1 VVKEFDLAV
10 IGAGINGAG
19 IARDAAMRGISVV
32 VLEQNDLCS
41 GTSAVSSRLIHG
53 GLRYLEY
60 FEIPLVY
67 ESLHERRY
75 LRQIAAH
82 LVKPLRITIPIYKS
96 AKRGPLLIR
105 LGMMAYDFLSM
116 GKRMPG
122 HDMLDADEMLEEAP
136 GLLREGLRAGA
147 RYYDAQVTFAERLV
161 LENLLAARSAG
172 ASIRTYCR
180 VRKIRV
186 KAGCIDEILFEDTI
200 TGERGSLTARVV
212 VNAAGPWVD
221 QVLGIVADNPK
232 QLIGGTKGSH
242 IVVGRFEGAPIN
254 AFYIEAEADAR
265 PLFII
270 PWNDQLLIGTTDI
283 RYKDSLQEV
292 RASRAEVDYLLAET
306 NRVFPSAR
314 LKVSDI
320 HYAYAGIR
328 PLPYRSKG
336 PESAISRKH
345 VIKKNK
351 AIAKG
356 LISVVGGKLT
366 TYRHLAEQTVDRV
379 GKMLQR
385 RTAPCRSF
393 DTPLP
398 GGWGLDEAKDEL
410 QSLATLSEKG
420 LERLVS
426 TYGGRATQIVE
437 LCRREP
443 ALNRCIDVEQTVLA
457 AEVVFGIRDEM
468 ARTLSDLVYR
478 RLMLGLNADQ
488 GRPYYNTIAA
498 IAAAEL
504 AWDERRMTDELNA
517 LQHYS
522 DSFRVVE

>member
-1 VVKEFDLAV
+1 ML
-10 IGAGINGAG
+10 G
-19 IARDAAMRGISVV
+19 IA
-32 VLEQNDLCS
+32 
-41 GTSAVSSRLIHG
+41 
-53 GLRYLEY
+53 
-60 FEIPLVY
+60 
-67 ESLHERRY
+67 
-75 LRQIAAH
+75 
-82 LVKPLRITIPIYKS
+82 
-96 AKRGPLLIR
+96 
-105 LGMMAYDFLSM
+105 
-116 GKRMPG
+116 
-122 HDMLDADEMLEEAP
+122 
-136 GLLREGLRAGA
+136 
-147 RYYDAQVTFAERLV
+147 
-161 LENLLAARSAG
+161 
-172 ASIRTYCR
+172 
-180 VRKIRV
+180 
-186 KAGCIDEILFEDTI
+186 
-200 TGERGSLTARVV
+200 
-212 VNAAGPWVD
+212 
-221 QVLGIVADNPK
+221 ADNPK

-242 IVVGRFEGAPIN
+242 IVVGRFEGAPVD

-314 LKVSDI
+314 LAVGDI

-328 PLPYRSKG
+328 PLPHRVKG

-398 GGWGLDEAKDEL
+398 GGWGFDAAKDEL
-410 QSLATLSEKG
+410 QSLAILSEQG
-420 LERLVS
+420 LERLLS
-426 TYGGRATQIVE
+426 IYGGRATQIVE
-437 LCRREP
+437 LCRRKP
-443 ALNRCIDVEQTVLA
+443 VLNRCIDAEQTVLA

-488 GRPYYNTIAA
+488 GRPHYNKIAA

-517 LQHYS
+517 LQQYS

>member
-1 VVKEFDLAV
+1 MVKEFDLAV

-53 GLRYLEY
+53 GLRYLEH

-82 LVKPLRITIPIYKS
+82 LVKPLRITIPIYES

-105 LGMMAYDFLSM
+105 LGMIVYDILSM

-122 HDMLDADEMLEEAP
+122 HDMLDADELLEAAP
-136 GLLREGLRAGA
+136 GLRREGLCAGA

-161 LENLLAARSAG
+161 LENLLAARAAG

-180 VRKIRV
+180 ARKIGV

-200 TGERGSLTARVV
+200 TGEQGSLTASVV

-221 QVLGIVADNPK
+221 QVLGIAADNPK

-242 IVVGRFEGAPIN
+242 IVVGRFEGAPVD

-314 LKVSDI
+314 LAVGDI

-328 PLPYRSKG
+328 PLPHRVKG

-398 GGWGLDEAKDEL
+398 GGWGFDAAKDEL
-410 QSLATLSEKG
+410 QSLAILSEQG
-420 LERLVS
+420 LERLLLI
-426 TYGGRATQIVE
+426 YGGRATQIVE
-437 LCRREP
+437 LCRRKP
-443 ALNRCIDVEQTVLA
+443 ALNRCIDAEQTVLA

-488 GRPYYNTIAA
+488 GRRHYNKIAA

-517 LQHYS
+517 LQQYS